1 MWKRVS
7 ATWGNR
13 VSPHSIDSSW
23 SCWRSFLC
31 GNGSFP
37 HGNDFIPPGNDS
49 IPHRN
54 EPKPTV
60 GGWKPIRSRSNRH
73 GNDRKPHG
81 GAAKANKVC
90 GEINGFR
97 EKRGAKREHRHQT
110 RFFNQLMFGIS
121 PRRLD
126 FGIFLFRAGTKKFL
140 YGHFT
145 SSARHRPR
153 RRMCR
158 PRPVQ
163 IFLAAE
169 LSASLGGEYRA
180 SHQVQFLVR

>member
-37 HGNDFIPPGNDS
+37 HRNDFIPPGNDS

-97 EKRGAKREHRHQT
+97 GKRGAKREHRNQT

-140 YGHFT
+140 YGHF
-145 SSARHRPR
+145 
-153 RRMCR
+153 
-158 PRPVQ
+158 Q
-163 IFLAAE
+163 IECAASAAE
-169 LSASLGGEYRA
+169 IFCVKVETSGSLCVIA
-180 SHQVQFLVR
+180 VV